1 MSDDQDGCEWVS
13 LSSVPDQRLL
23 NSVCVCVCVHYRIHE
38 QSSLR
43 LQINIYSIS
52 ITPGPRDVN
61 HLYVLK

>member
-13 LSSVPDQRLL
+13 LSSVPDQRLV
-23 NSVCVCVCVHYRIHE
+23 NSVCVHYRIHE

-52 ITPGPRDVN
+52 ITPGPTDVN